1 MENISEDGLN
11 LLNEVVRDVLGRKDI
26 NLDLKMTALDV
37 DGWDSLKHVQILYQ
51 CEEKLNVRFTLQE
64 IGSLNSVGD
73 LVKIIN
79 KSLKK

>member
-1 MENISEDGLN
+1 
-11 LLNEVVRDVLGRKDI
+11 
-26 NLDLKMTALDV
+26 MTALDV